1 MFTPSEEIIQLL
13 QAFSRCFT
21 APTFAKIIDLVCGA
35 ILSPGRRTVTS
46 ALRAIGLQS
55 RKTFC
60 NYHHVLSRNRWSAMR
75 LSRILLSLLLQTF
88 LDPNQPIDIVGD
100 ETLERRR
107 GKKISYKGWFRDAV
121 RSSHSVVVTA
131 LGIRWL
137 CLCILVT
144 VPWSH
149 RGWAL
154 PFFTVPV
161 CSEKN
166 CQKRNR
172 AFRGSI
178 GLTIDALI
186 KIRRWLGS
194 SYKIRFIGDGGFSA
208 MELLLFNRSLGITQI
223 GRLNITAKLYDAPGE
238 QPASKRGTKPKKGAR
253 QVSLKHRAAD
263 PNTQWQEIDLAWYGG
278 QSKKVHLATATALWH
293 VDGYD
298 PAPLRWVLV
307 RSVDHQGVPSDSVAA
322 FFSTDV
328 EMTAEQIVALYAQR
342 WKAVGPKAP
351 SLRGD
356 CIEVFFEEVRACL
369 GFETQRGWSD
379 QTIGR
384 TTPCLFG
391 IFSLVVI
398 LAKRLF
404 PQDLPVRQAA
414 WYNKEEATFRDVLS
428 AVREHLWQSGIGMP
442 AIGMPGMGLGPRT
455 TTLAPC
461 QNMENNTTGSVI
473 DDDQCLI
480 SRHFLATL
488 QEMAC
493 YVA

>member
-13 QAFSRCFT
+13 QAFSSCFT
-21 APTFAKIIDLVCGA
+21 APTFAKVIDLVCGT

-55 RKTFC
+55 QKTFC

-75 LSRILLSLLLQTF
+75 LSQILLQLLLEAF
-88 LDPNQPIDIVGD
+88 IDPNQPIDIVAD

-137 CLCILVT
+137 CLCLLVT
-144 VPWSH
+144 IPWS
-149 RGWAL
+149 RRRWAL
-154 PFFTVPV
+154 PFFTIPV

-166 CQKRNR
+166 CLKRNR

-186 KIRRWLGS
+186 KIRRWLGR
-194 SYKIRFIGDGGFSA
+194 SYRIRFIGDGGFSA
-208 MELLLFNRSLGITQI
+208 MELLVFNRSLDITQI

-238 QPASKRGTKPKKGAR
+238 QTASKRGPKPKKGAR
-253 QVSLKHRAAD
+253 QASLKHRVAD
-263 PNTQWQEIDLAWYGG
+263 PNTQWEEVDLAWYGG
-278 QSKKVHLATATALWH
+278 QVKKVQLATDTALWH
-293 VDGYD
+293 VDGHD
-298 PAPLRWVLV
+298 PAALRWVLV
-307 RSVDHQGVPSDSVAA
+307 RSVDEHGVPSESVAA
-322 FFSTDV
+322 FFSTDLD
-328 EMTAEQIVALYAQR
+328 MTAEQIVVLYAER
-342 WKAVGPKAP
+342 WN
-351 SLRGD
+351 
-356 CIEVFFEEVRACL
+356 IEVFFEEVRACL

-379 QTIGR
+379 HTLGR

-391 IFSLVVI
+391 IFSLVVL

-428 AVREHLWQSGIGMP
+428 AVREHLWQSGIGIP
-442 AIGMPGMGLGPRT
+442 EVKKFGIRQHT
-455 TTLAPC
+455 TGVAGRHKS
-461 QNMENNTTGSVI
+461 ENNTTGSVI

-480 SRHFLATL
+480 SCHLLATL